1 MHTAGRA
8 VGLPEEKPDV
18 GSTTVVYEKVGLG
31 WLPRMLRGRLT
42 PAALG
47 SAITALAIAIGYV
60 VNAQHD
66 IRNAQRDIRQLHDT
80 VGDLQ
85 RQSDLL
91 HKIDTQLAVMSDQ
104 IGNIADKVDRQEQW
118 RDKIEGIAEAPPH
131 AARRR
136 R

>member
-1 MHTAGRA
+1 MT
-8 VGLPEEKPDV
+8 EDEKPDF
-18 GSTTVVYEKVGLG
+18 GSTTSVLIERAPGLA
-31 WLPRMLRGRLT
+31 WLPRALRQRLT

-47 SAITALAIAIGYV
+47 SAVTALAIAIGYV

-131 AARRR
+131 ARRR
-136 R
+136 TSK